1 MKLKI
6 FYSHKEELWNSWS
19 HAGGI
24 FLGVAFGAI
33 FLYFCFSHGNGWA
46 TAGVIL
52 YLVGMLGSYIA
63 STVYHALSAWSPWK
77 ERLRKWD
84 HAAIYWHIAGSY
96 SPITLIALR
105 DQGYWGWTLF
115 CFVWLCAIVGTIMS
129 FHKLKAHSNLETLV
143 YIGMGMSVLVAFKPL
158 MDAVSPATVIWI
170 IAEGVC
176 YVTGALF
183 YTIRHRRYMHT
194 VFHFFVLAGSV
205 CHIIAVW
212 DILMRYL

>member
-1 MKLKI
+1 MKIKI

-24 FLGVAFGAI
+24 VLGVAFGAL
-33 FLYFCFSHGNGWA
+33 FLYLCFTRGNGWA
-46 TAGVIL
+46 TAGIIL

-77 ERLRKWD
+77 ERMRKWD

-105 DQGYWGWTLF
+105 QEGYWGWALF
-115 CFVWLCAIVGTIMS
+115 CFVWLCAIVGTITS

-143 YIGMGMSVLVAFKPL
+143 YIGMGMTSPRVCAMSPVPCSTPCAS
-158 MDAVSPATVIWI
+158 DATCTRCSTSSSSPAACATSSPCGISLCATFI
-170 IAEGVC
+170 E
-176 YVTGALF
+176 T
-183 YTIRHRRYMHT
+183 
-194 VFHFFVLAGSV
+194 
-205 CHIIAVW
+205 
-212 DILMRYL
+212 